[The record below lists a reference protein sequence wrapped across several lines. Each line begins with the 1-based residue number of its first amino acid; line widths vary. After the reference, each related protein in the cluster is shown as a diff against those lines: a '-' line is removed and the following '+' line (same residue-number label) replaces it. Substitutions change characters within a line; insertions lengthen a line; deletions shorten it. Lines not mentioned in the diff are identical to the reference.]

1 LGENPL
7 LAVLRRGSVRRQEAE
22 LQRVARVRL
31 EDLGLGDRVE
41 SSADRV
47 SLGQS
52 KRVAISRAVQA
63 GAKILCLDEPLAG
76 VDEDGI
82 REVMGM
88 LRELAQEEQITLVIV
103 AHVFHVTRI
112 LDLATAIWTLKDC
125 HISIESPHSVRINSG
140 PSEISEID
148 RWLQDLGGT
157 VVTHD
162 LAGNA
167 LLKIVRI
174 PGVQIGTVVLAVRDL
189 VIYRGGRLV
198 GGECAEEFRGISF
211 EIRQGELA
219 LLEAP
224 NGWGKTTLLESLMAL
239 VPIHQGLIELE
250 GNDIHKLTPNQRAA
264 LGMIFLQSRGNFFRT
279 LSVRDM
285 MKLNQIGCD
294 FKGIDDIAD
303 KRVAE
308 LSGGERQSLIASCI
322 LGSQGLKIALLDEPF
337 LALDSRRI
345 AMLKTSL
352 LEMLNKTASL
362 LLAIPQC

>member
-1 LGENPL
+1 
-7 LAVLRRGSVRRQEAE
+7 
-22 LQRVARVRL
+22 
-31 EDLGLGDRVE
+31 
-41 SSADRV
+41 
-47 SLGQS
+47 
-52 KRVAISRAVQA
+52 
-63 GAKILCLDEPLAG
+63 
-76 VDEDGI
+76 
-82 REVMGM
+82 
-88 LRELAQEEQITLVIV
+88 
-103 AHVFHVTRI
+103 
-112 LDLATAIWTLKDC
+112 
-125 HISIESPHSVRINSG
+125 
-140 PSEISEID
+140 
-148 RWLQDLGGT
+148 
-157 VVTHD
+157 
-162 LAGNA
+162 
-167 LLKIVRI
+167 
-174 PGVQIGTVVLAVRDL
+174 
-189 VIYRGGRLV
+189 
-198 GGECAEEFRGISF
+198 
-211 EIRQGELA
+211 
-219 LLEAP
+219 
-224 NGWGKTTLLESLMAL
+224 MAL